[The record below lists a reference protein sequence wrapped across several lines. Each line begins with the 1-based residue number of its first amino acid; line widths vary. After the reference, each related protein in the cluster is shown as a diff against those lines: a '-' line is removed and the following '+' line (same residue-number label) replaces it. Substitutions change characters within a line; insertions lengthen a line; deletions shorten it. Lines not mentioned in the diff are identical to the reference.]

1 MGDGDEG
8 GACLVVGLTP
18 RLGLGV
24 VTLETLEAV
33 DSDVEVGDVQDCV
46 EDLAGFQKSWRCVW
60 LTIVSCDVADIRVP
74 KDV

>member
-1 MGDGDEG
+1 M
-8 GACLVVGLTP
+8 VGLTP

-46 EDLAGFQKSWRCVW
+46 EDLAGFQKSWR